1 MDGIKFLSFLFF
13 FFFFGKWVATMSY
26 CEWLCFCLG
35 EAALGQNW

>member
-1 MDGIKFLSFLFF
+1 MVLNFFLSFFF